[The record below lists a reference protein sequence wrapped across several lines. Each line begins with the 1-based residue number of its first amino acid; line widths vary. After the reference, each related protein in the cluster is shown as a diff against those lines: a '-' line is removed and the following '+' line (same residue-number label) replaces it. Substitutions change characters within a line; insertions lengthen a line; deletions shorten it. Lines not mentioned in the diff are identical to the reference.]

1 MTWDWG
7 VATIEE
13 VITIGEQVGGAEA
26 AEDVRVGHDQEDHL
40 EDVPSAM
47 FRSTPPRGGRRF
59 WNKGAR
65 RWRCL
70 ASG

>member
-1 MTWDWG
+1 MTYFPSG
-7 VATIEE
+7 AAIEE

-26 AEDVRVGHDQEDHL
+26 AEGARVGHDQEDHL

-47 FRSTPPRGGRRF
+47 FRSTPPRGDRRF
-59 WNKGAR
+59 RNKSAR
-65 RWRCL
+65 HWRCL